1 MEFPQGKR
9 VQRPA
14 GTDPSWYGKALI
26 QLRREAA
33 GDIELHI
40 EVRDEDDVV
49 GHLDQ
54 ISAVLGRAY
63 VIRLAEG
70 HRIDCQDI
78 EAVTLLNDS
87 GA

>member
-9 VQRPA
+9 VQP
-14 GTDPSWYGKALI
+14 PSGADSSWFGKALI
-26 QLRREAA
+26 QLRREAV
-33 GDIELHI
+33 GDIELRI
-40 EVRDEDDVV
+40 EVRGEDDVI

-54 ISAVLGRAY
+54 ISGVLGRAH

-70 HRIDCQDI
+70 HRINCQDI

-87 GA
+87 GT